1 MRFTLVKNLIS
12 PDKIH
17 DIISSHIGTRFE
29 TIFDITKIV
38 E

>member
-12 PDKIH
+12 PEKIH
-17 DIISSHIGTRFE
+17 DIITRFE